1 MINDE
6 GRKTAF
12 VFRHSSF
19 VNTMVEMIK
28 VRSLIKSFGPTMAL
42 RGVNLSVPE
51 GQFVTLVG
59 PNGAGKTTM
68 LRILATLSRPTAGT
82 IEIAGHELPRN
93 ATQVRG
99 RIGLVSHQ
107 TLLYGDLSAE
117 ENLRFYG
124 RMYDVPDLDERI
136 TQVLEQVGLAHRRH
150 SPVRTFSRG
159 MQQRL
164 AIARAVLHRPSLML
178 LDEPYTGLDQDA
190 AARLE
195 SVMST
200 VGTEGRTV
208 VMTTHDLERG
218 LAVADRVVILAK
230 GRVAFE
236 AMRGDLDAASFKEAY
251 RQYTQ

>member
-1 MINDE
+1 VDE
-6 GRKTAF
+6 
-12 VFRHSSF
+12 SF
-19 VNTMVEMIK
+19 VLRLRLMSEVMIK
-28 VRSLIKSFGPTMAL
+28 VNGLVKSFGPTVAL

-59 PNGAGKTTM
+59 PNGAGKTTL
-68 LRILATLSRPTAGT
+68 LRILATLSRPTSGT
-82 IEIAGHELPRN
+82 VKIGGHELPKSAGEAR
-93 ATQVRG
+93 RS
-99 RIGLVSHQ
+99 IGLVSHQ

-124 RMYDVPDLDERI
+124 RMYDVASLDARI
-136 TQVLEQVGLAHRRH
+136 TQVLEMVGLAHRRRD
-150 SPVRTFSRG
+150 PVRTFSRG

-195 SVMST
+195 AVMSS

-236 AMRGDLDAASFKEAY
+236 ANRNELDTAAFKEAY
-251 RQYTQ
+251 RQHTL

>member
-1 MINDE
+1 
-6 GRKTAF
+6 
-12 VFRHSSF
+12 
-19 VNTMVEMIK
+19 MIK
-28 VRSLIKSFGPTMAL
+28 VHNLVKSFGPTTAL

-59 PNGAGKTTM
+59 PNGAGKTTL
-68 LRILATLSRPTAGT
+68 LRILATLSRPTQGT
-82 IEIAGHELPRN
+82 VKIGGHDLSQGAAEAR
-93 ATQVRG
+93 RK
-99 RIGLVSHQ
+99 IGLVSHQ

-124 RMYDVPDLDERI
+124 RMYDVADLDARI
-136 TQVLEQVGLAHRRH
+136 TQVLEMVGLAHRRRD
-150 SPVRTFSRG
+150 PVRTFSRG

-195 SVMST
+195 AVMSS

-218 LAVADRVVILAK
+218 LAVADRVVILVK

-236 AMRGDLDAASFKEAY
+236 AQRSALDGPAFIAAY

>member
-1 MINDE
+1 
-6 GRKTAF
+6 
-12 VFRHSSF
+12 
-19 VNTMVEMIK
+19 MIK
-28 VRSLIKSFGPTMAL
+28 VKSLVKSFGPITAL
-42 RGVNLSVPE
+42 RGVNLSVPD

-59 PNGAGKTTM
+59 PNGAGKTTL
-68 LRILATLSRPTAGT
+68 LRILATLSRPTMGNV
-82 IEIAGHELPRN
+82 EIAGRELPTGAEDAR
-93 ATQVRG
+93 RS
-99 RIGLVSHQ
+99 IGLVSHQ

-124 RMYDVPDLDERI
+124 RMYDVADLDARI
-136 TQVLEQVGLAHRRH
+136 AEVLEMVGLAHRRRD
-150 SPVRTFSRG
+150 PVRTFSRG

-195 SVMST
+195 AVMSS
-200 VGTEGRTV
+200 VGTGGRTV

-230 GRVAFE
+230 GRVVFE
-236 AMRGDLDAASFKEAY
+236 ANRSELNTAAFLETY
-251 RQYTQ
+251 RQYTQP

>member
-1 MINDE
+1 MIE
-6 GRKTAF
+6 VK
-12 VFRHSSF
+12 
-19 VNTMVEMIK
+19 
-28 VRSLIKSFGPTMAL
+28 SLVKSFGPTTAL
-42 RGVNLSVPE
+42 RGVNLSVPD

-68 LRILATLSRPTAGT
+68 LRILATLSRPTSGT
-82 IEIAGHELPRN
+82 VEIGGHELPKGAGKAR
-93 ATQVRG
+93 RS
-99 RIGLVSHQ
+99 IGLVSHQ
-107 TLLYGDLSAE
+107 TLLYGDLSAQ

-124 RMYDVPDLDERI
+124 RMYDVADLDARI
-136 TQVLEQVGLAHRRH
+136 TQVLEMVGLAHRRRD
-150 SPVRTFSRG
+150 PVRTFSRG

-195 SVMST
+195 AVMSS

-230 GRVAFE
+230 GRVVFE
-236 AMRGDLDAASFKEAY
+236 ANRDELDTAAFKEAY
-251 RQYTQ
+251 RQHTL

>member
-1 MINDE
+1 MIE
-6 GRKTAF
+6 VKGL
-12 VFRHSSF
+12 V
-19 VNTMVEMIK
+19 
-28 VRSLIKSFGPTMAL
+28 KSFGPTMAL
-42 RGVNLSVPE
+42 RGVNLAVPA

-68 LRILATLSRPTAGT
+68 LRILATLSRPTRGT
-82 IEIAGHELPRN
+82 VKIAGQELPRG
-93 ATQVRG
+93 AAEAR
-99 RIGLVSHQ
+99 RHIGLVSHQ

-124 RMYDVPDLDERI
+124 RMYDTPELDERI
-136 TQVLEQVGLAHRRH
+136 TQVLEQVGLAHRRRD
-150 SPVRTFSRG
+150 PVRTFSRG

-195 SVMST
+195 AVMST

-218 LAVADRVVILAK
+218 LAVADWVVILAK
-230 GRVAFE
+230 GRVVFE
-236 AMRGDLDAASFKEAY
+236 AARTQLDTAAFKEAY
-251 RQYTQ
+251 RQHTL

>member
-1 MINDE
+1 MIHVK
-6 GRKTAF
+6 GL
-12 VFRHSSF
+12 V
-19 VNTMVEMIK
+19 
-28 VRSLIKSFGPTMAL
+28 KSFGPTMAL
-42 RGVNLSVPE
+42 RGVNLSVSE
-51 GQFVTLVG
+51 DQFVTVVG

-68 LRILATLSRPTAGT
+68 LRILATLSRPTQGVVQ
-82 IEIAGHELPRN
+82 IGGCELPQG
-93 ATQVRG
+93 AAEVR
-99 RIGLVSHQ
+99 RHIGLVSHQ

-124 RMYDVPDLDERI
+124 RMYNVSDLDARI
-136 TQVLEQVGLAHRRH
+136 LQVLEQVGLAHRRRD
-150 SPVRTFSRG
+150 PVRTFSRG

-164 AIARAVLHRPSLML
+164 AIARAVLHHPSLML

-195 SVMST
+195 AVMST

-236 AMRGDLDAASFKEAY
+236 ANRSELDTAAFKEAY
-251 RQYTQ
+251 RQHTLA

>member
-1 MINDE
+1 MIE
-6 GRKTAF
+6 VK
-12 VFRHSSF
+12 
-19 VNTMVEMIK
+19 
-28 VRSLIKSFGPTMAL
+28 SLVKSFGPTTAL
-42 RGVNLSVPE
+42 RGVSLSVPE

-59 PNGAGKTTM
+59 PNGAGKTTL
-68 LRILATLSRPTAGT
+68 LRILATLSRPTLGRVN
-82 IEIAGHELPRN
+82 IGGHELPKG
-93 ATQVRG
+93 ALDVRR

-107 TLLYGDLSAE
+107 TLLYGDLSAD

-124 RMYDVPDLDERI
+124 RMYDVPDLDSRI
-136 TQVLEQVGLAHRRH
+136 TQALEMVALAHRRRD
-150 SPVRTFSRG
+150 PVRTFSRG

-195 SVMST
+195 AVMSS

-218 LAVADRVVILAK
+218 LAVADRAVILAK
-230 GRVAFE
+230 GRVVFE
-236 AMRGDLDAASFKEAY
+236 AQRIELDSAAFKETY

>member
-1 MINDE
+1 
-6 GRKTAF
+6 
-12 VFRHSSF
+12 
-19 VNTMVEMIK
+19 MIK
-28 VRSLIKSFGPTMAL
+28 VQHLVKSFGPTTAL
-42 RGVNLSVPE
+42 RGVDLAVPE

-59 PNGAGKTTM
+59 PNGAGKTTL
-68 LRILATLSRPTAGT
+68 LRILATLSRPTRGT
-82 IEIAGHELPRN
+82 VKIGGHDLSKGAAEARR
-93 ATQVRG
+93 T
-99 RIGLVSHQ
+99 IGLVSHQ
-107 TLLYGDLSAE
+107 TLLYGDLTAE

-124 RMYDVPDLDERI
+124 RMYDVVDLDARI
-136 TQVLEQVGLAHRRH
+136 RQVLEMVGLAHRRRD
-150 SPVRTFSRG
+150 PVRTFSRG

-164 AIARAVLHRPSLML
+164 AIARAVLHRPALML

-195 SVMST
+195 AVMSS

-236 AMRGDLDAASFKEAY
+236 AQRSELDGPAFIEAY
-251 RQYTQ
+251 RQHTR

>member
-1 MINDE
+1 
-6 GRKTAF
+6 
-12 VFRHSSF
+12 
-19 VNTMVEMIK
+19 
-28 VRSLIKSFGPTMAL
+28 
-42 RGVNLSVPE
+42 VNLSVPD

-68 LRILATLSRPTAGT
+68 LRILATLSRPTSGT
-82 IEIAGHELPRN
+82 VKIGGHELPKGAGQAR
-93 ATQVRG
+93 RS
-99 RIGLVSHQ
+99 IGLVSHQ
-107 TLLYGDLSAE
+107 TLLYGDLSAQ

-124 RMYDVPDLDERI
+124 RMYDVADLDARI
-136 TQVLEQVGLAHRRH
+136 TQVLEMVGLAHRRRD
-150 SPVRTFSRG
+150 PVRTFSRG

-195 SVMST
+195 AVMSS

-230 GRVAFE
+230 GRVVFE
-236 AMRGDLDAASFKEAY
+236 ANRDELDTAAFKEAY
-251 RQYTQ
+251 RQHTL

>member
-1 MINDE
+1 MIHVK
-6 GRKTAF
+6 GL
-12 VFRHSSF
+12 V
-19 VNTMVEMIK
+19 
-28 VRSLIKSFGPTMAL
+28 KSFGPTMAL

-51 GQFVTLVG
+51 GQFLTVVG

-68 LRILATLSRPTAGT
+68 LRILATLSRPTQGVVQ
-82 IEIAGHELPRN
+82 IGGRELPQG
-93 ATQVRG
+93 AAEVR
-99 RIGLVSHQ
+99 RHIGLVSHQ

-124 RMYDVPDLDERI
+124 RMYDVPDLDARV
-136 TQVLEQVGLAHRRH
+136 TQVLEQVGLAHRRRD
-150 SPVRTFSRG
+150 PVRTFSRG

-195 SVMST
+195 TVMST

-218 LAVADRVVILAK
+218 LAVADRVVILVK

-236 AMRGDLDAASFKEAY
+236 ANRSELDTAAFKEAY
-251 RQYTQ
+251 RQHTLA

>member
-1 MINDE
+1 MIE
-6 GRKTAF
+6 
-12 VFRHSSF
+12 
-19 VNTMVEMIK
+19 
-28 VRSLIKSFGPTMAL
+28 IKSLVKTFGPTTAL
-42 RGVNLSVPE
+42 RGVSLSVPE

-59 PNGAGKTTM
+59 PNGAGKTTL
-68 LRILATLSRPTAGT
+68 LRILATLSRPTLGRVN
-82 IEIAGHELPRN
+82 IGGHELPKG
-93 ATQVRG
+93 ALDVRR

-107 TLLYGDLSAE
+107 TLLYGDLSAD

-124 RMYDVPDLDERI
+124 RMYDVPDLDARI
-136 TQVLEQVGLAHRRH
+136 AQVLEMVALAHRRRD
-150 SPVRTFSRG
+150 PVRTFSRG

-195 SVMST
+195 AVMSS

-230 GRVAFE
+230 GRVVFE
-236 AMRGDLDAASFKEAY
+236 AQRTELDSAAFKETY